1 MCCFL
6 DTLDFVQ
13 CNGSLKCLQWDDIL
27 GFIDAAGEIV
37 YSGVTPSGIRY
48 WEVGGPSGEAPGPP
62 PDEVVPGPPPA
73 EEDEKD
79 FPGRNPGK
87 RPAA

>member
-1 MCCFL
+1 M
-6 DTLDFVQ
+6 
-13 CNGSLKCLQWDDIL
+13 
-27 GFIDAAGEIV
+27 
-37 YSGVTPSGIRY
+37 YSGVTPSGISY

>member
-1 MCCFL
+1 M
-6 DTLDFVQ
+6 
-13 CNGSLKCLQWDDIL
+13 
-27 GFIDAAGEIV
+27 